1 MIHKSEICNILEDY
15 DTTAI
20 TIATIGSHTAL
31 QILKG
36 ARDEQLKN
44 LVICKK
50 GTEEVYRQFA
60 VADELLV
67 VENYKEV
74 LEKEFQEELIERNAV
89 LIPHG
94 SFVEYL
100 SPVRIENELRVPI
113 FGNRTVLE
121 WESDRTKEREWMEHA
136 NLRYP
141 RVFKTPADIDRLV
154 IVKFPGAK
162 GGKNYFLAS
171 NSDEFNTKIGRPELR
186 LKLNENDAAE
196 FTIQE
201 YVIGTRFYPHYFYS
215 PLKDRVELLSMDIR
229 YESNI
234 DGIARVSHILQDIPT
249 HSQPEPSFVVT
260 GNLPVVVRESLLPR
274 ILEMGQRIVEASDQ
288 LFSPGLIGPFCIETV
303 CTEDLEFIA
312 FEISARIVAGTNLY
326 INGSPYSQLLY
337 DEPMSTGRRIAVEI
351 KEAVKADSLDSIIY

>member
-1 MIHKSEICNILEDY
+1 MIYREDIQHILDGY
-15 DTTAI
+15 DREHI

-36 ARDEQLKN
+36 ARDEGFKN

-50 GTEEVYRQFA
+50 GTEDVYRQFGL
-60 VADELLV
+60 ADELLTV
-67 VENYKEV
+67 GNFKQV
-74 LEKEFQEELIERNAV
+74 LEKGFQEQLIERNAV

-100 SPVRIENELRVPI
+100 SPIRIENELFVPM
-113 FGNRTVLE
+113 FGNRAVLN
-121 WESDRTKEREWMEHA
+121 WESDRGKEREWLERA
-136 NLRYP
+136 ELRLP
-141 RVFKTPADIDRLV
+141 VEFKDPADIDRLV
-154 IVKFPGAK
+154 MVKFPGAK
-162 GGKNYFLAS
+162 GGRGYILAS
-171 NSDEFNTKIGRPELR
+171 DPDEFEQKHKKLELR
-186 LKLNENDAAE
+186 DKDE

-215 PLKDRVELLSMDIR
+215 PLTDRLELLSMDIR

-234 DGIARVSHILQDIPT
+234 DGISRLSYILQDR
-249 HSQPEPSFVVT
+249 HPEPSFVVT

-274 ILEMGQRIVEASDQ
+274 VLEMGRKVIETSQE
-288 LFSPGLIGPFCIETV
+288 LFSPGLIGPFCIETI

-337 DEPMSTGRRIAVEI
+337 DEPMSTGRRISREI
-351 KEAVKADSLDSIIY
+351 KSALKEDSLDRVVY

>member
-1 MIHKSEICNILEDY
+1 MIHQSEIHSILDDY
-15 DTTAI
+15 DQKRI

-36 ARDEQLKN
+36 ARDEGFKN

-50 GTEEVYRQFA
+50 GTEDLYRQFGL
-60 VADELLV
+60 ADEVLTV
-67 VENYKEV
+67 GKYTQV
-74 LEKEFQEELIERNAV
+74 LEREFQERLIAQNAI

-100 SPVRIENELRVPI
+100 SPIRIENELAVPM
-113 FGNRTVLE
+113 FGNRKVLD
-121 WESDRTKEREWMEHA
+121 WESDRGKEREWMDRAE
-136 NLRYP
+136 LKLP
-141 RVFKTPADIDRLV
+141 REFKDPNDIDRLV

-162 GGKNYFLAS
+162 GGKGYVLAS
-171 NSDEFNTKIGRPELR
+171 NPYEFEQKHKELELSDK
-186 LKLNENDAAE
+186 EN
-196 FTIQE
+196 FTLQE

-234 DGIARVSHILQDIPT
+234 DGIARLSYILRDSH
-249 HSQPEPSFVVT
+249 PEPSFVVT
-260 GNLPVVVRESLLPR
+260 GNLPVVIRESLLPR
-274 ILEMGQRIVEASDQ
+274 VLEMGQKVIETSRE
-288 LFSPGLIGPFCIETV
+288 LFSPGVIGPFCIETV

-337 DEPMSTGRRIAVEI
+337 QEPMSTGRRISREI
-351 KEAVKADSLDSIIY
+351 KEALKEQSLTEVIY

>member
-1 MIHKSEICNILEDY
+1 MIHQSEIHSILDDY
-15 DTTAI
+15 DPKRI

-36 ARDEQLKN
+36 ARDEGFKN
-44 LVICKK
+44 MVICKK
-50 GTEEVYRQFA
+50 GTEDLYRQFGL
-60 VADELLV
+60 ADEVLTV
-67 VENYKEV
+67 GKYTQV
-74 LEKEFQEELIERNAV
+74 LEREFQERLIAQNAI

-100 SPVRIENELRVPI
+100 SPIRIENELAVPM
-113 FGNRTVLE
+113 FGNRKVLD
-121 WESDRTKEREWMEHA
+121 WESDRGKEREWMDRAE
-136 NLRYP
+136 LKLP
-141 RVFKTPADIDRLV
+141 REFKDPNDIDRLV

-162 GGKNYFLAS
+162 GGKGYVLAS
-171 NSDEFNTKIGRPELR
+171 NPNEFEQKHKELELSDK
-186 LKLNENDAAE
+186 EN
-196 FTIQE
+196 FTLQE

-234 DGIARVSHILQDIPT
+234 DGIARLSYILQDS
-249 HSQPEPSFVVT
+249 HPEPSFVVT
-260 GNLPVVVRESLLPR
+260 GNLPVVIRESLLPR
-274 ILEMGQRIVEASDQ
+274 VLEMGQKVIETSRE
-288 LFSPGLIGPFCIETV
+288 LFSPGVIGPFCIETV

-337 DEPMSTGRRIAVEI
+337 QEPMSTGRRISREI
-351 KEAVKADSLDSIIY
+351 KEALKEQSLSEVIY

>member
-1 MIHKSEICNILEDY
+1 MIPGREIHHILEGY
-15 DTTAI
+15 AKEKI

-36 ARDEQLKN
+36 ARDEGFKN

-50 GTEEVYRQFA
+50 GTEEVYRQFGL
-60 VADELLV
+60 ADELLT
-67 VENYKEV
+67 VENFKQV
-74 LEKEFQEELIERNAV
+74 LEKGFQEQLIERNAI

-100 SPVRIENELRVPI
+100 SPLRIENELLVPM
-113 FGNRTVLE
+113 FGNRAVLD
-121 WESDRTKEREWMEHA
+121 WESDRTKEREWMERA
-136 NLRYP
+136 ALRMP
-141 RVFKTPADIDRLV
+141 MEFKDPADIDRLV
-154 IVKFPGAK
+154 MVKFPGAK
-162 GGKNYFLAS
+162 GGKGYILAS
-171 NSDEFNTKIGRPELR
+171 NPDEFEEKHK
-186 LKLNENDAAE
+186 KLNLSDKEE

-229 YESNI
+229 YESNV
-234 DGIARVSHILQDIPT
+234 DGIARLSYILQDS
-249 HSQPEPSFVVT
+249 HPEPSFVVT
-260 GNLPVVVRESLLPR
+260 GNLPVVVRESLLPQV
-274 ILEMGQRIVEASDQ
+274 LEMGQKVIKTSRE
-288 LFSPGLIGPFCIETV
+288 LFSPGLIGPFCIETI

-337 DEPMSTGRRIAVEI
+337 DVPMSTGRRISREI
-351 KEAVKADSLDSIIY
+351 KEALKEDSLDRIIY